1 MIYTISHLVTGSL
14 FWSTSSGK
22 CTLWSAFN
30 LRSAVQGRNGGLPW
44 RFFTATVRGN
54 GRSLGKKKK
63 KKTPG
68 GQREDTSTR
77 RPPSKQTSKNA
88 AMKWWNALNLCLQSV
103 STSLWTWLCP
113 EARSGNLLLWISSH
127 PTKMPGRLFG
137 CARWNAQ
144 FKPRLWVI
152 LQR

>member
-14 FWSTSSGK
+14 FG
-22 CTLWSAFN
+22 AP
-30 LRSAVQGRNGGLPW
+30 VQENAPFGLPSIYVQPSRAGTEVFLGDFLQRLSEEMVEVW
-44 RFFTATVRGN
+44 
-54 GRSLGKKKK
+54 GKKKK

-88 AMKWWNALNLCLQSV
+88 AMKWWNALNLCLQWV

-152 LQR
+152 LQG